1 MPGRG
6 GLRNPAMHIYVPPG
20 LLDLSSPVGASRQIR
35 PRKSHW
41 RAKAFLV
48 VILGCALLIPA
59 HAQPSGTVQ
68 VYSGPAAPSAQTRVE
83 KFPVTGTV
91 INALTGEPI
100 RKALVQINGQQ
111 QRTVFSDGDGRFQF
125 DAVPAGSVSLSAQK
139 PGYFGEHELRT
150 PTVRQFEV
158 GPKSDSVVLKLTPEG
173 VISGKV
179 TTTAGMPLEHVPV
192 TMTHINVREGRKHWE
207 PMGNQST
214 GEDGRFHFAN
224 LRPGTYFL
232 SAGPITPLMESVFE
246 VLSESRTGYPGVYFP
261 GVPDMASASPI
272 ELSAGQTAEANFS
285 LDEVPVYKISGTISG
300 YVPNQGVSLQ
310 LCDQAGTQVPMSYEF
325 SPDNGRFDFR
335 GVPAGTYVLK
345 AFSQSAPN
353 QPVRAEVRITLASDQ
368 FNLRLALVP
377 AASIPLVV
385 RTESVAQPPG
395 PGVVRYSRSSS
406 QGPPLG
412 ARLLSSQPGASE
424 TYAGVEGAPGQQNLV
439 FRNVEAGRYTV
450 ELMPQ
455 APWYVQSAEYGQTN
469 LLTDDLV
476 LTSGVPPSTIQ
487 VTLRNDVATLTGT
500 VTQQAGANMPATI
513 VAIPGGLAKAAPQ
526 VSYYY
531 PPQDKNSG
539 PGEFTLSSLAP
550 GDYTVLAFDHA
561 EDIEYSNPDVLQN
574 YTSQAAHVTL
584 APGQRATVTLELVHT
599 GESSN

>member
-1 MPGRG
+1 
-6 GLRNPAMHIYVPPG
+6 MHIPVTPRLP
-20 LLDLSSPVGASRQIR
+20 DLSRVVGTSHRVQ
-35 PRKSHW
+35 PRKS
-41 RAKAFLV
+41 RRRIGVLLV
-48 VILGCALLIPA
+48 TVCSCALLLSA
-59 HAQPSGTVQ
+59 HAQTADNSQ
-68 VYSGPAAPSAQTRVE
+68 VYGGSAATPTQTRVE
-83 KFPVTGTV
+83 RFPVAGTV

-111 QRTVFSDGDGRFQF
+111 QRTAFSDGDGRFQF
-125 DAVPAGSVSLSAQK
+125 DAIPAGPVSLSAQK

-150 PTVRQFEV
+150 PMVRQVEV
-158 GPKSDSVVLKLTPEG
+158 GPKSESVVLKLTPEG
-173 VISGKV
+173 VIAGKV

-207 PMGNQST
+207 PIGNTPT
-214 GEDGRFHFAN
+214 GEDGRFRFAN
-224 LRPGTYFL
+224 LRPVTYFL
-232 SAGPITPLMESVFE
+232 SAGPITPLLESVFE
-246 VLSESRTGYPGVYFP
+246 VPSESKTGYPGVYFP
-261 GVPDMASASPI
+261 GVPDIASASPI

-285 LDEVPVYKISGTISG
+285 LDEAPVYRISGTISG

-310 LCDQAGTQVPMSYEF
+310 LCDQSGTQVPMSYEF

-353 QPVRAEVRITLASDQ
+353 QPVRAEARVNLASDQ
-368 FNLRLALVP
+368 FNLHLALVP
-377 AASIPLVV
+377 AISIPIAVH
-385 RTESVAQPPG
+385 TESVAQAG
-395 PGVVRYSRSSS
+395 PGTVKDVRSLT

-412 ARLLSSQPGASE
+412 ARLMASQPGASE
-424 TYAGVEGAPGQQNLV
+424 SYAGFEGTPGQQNLV
-439 FRNVEAGRYTV
+439 FRNIEAGRYTV

-455 APWYVQSAEYGQTN
+455 PPWYIQSAEYGQTN

-476 LTSGVPPSTIQ
+476 LTSGAPPSTIQ

-500 VTQQAGANMPATI
+500 VTHTGTDVPATI
-513 VAIPGGLAKAAPQ
+513 VAIPAGLAKAAPQ

-531 PPQDKNSG
+531 PPQGKNSG

-550 GDYTVLAFDHA
+550 GDYTVLAFDHV

-574 YTSQAAHVTL
+574 YSSQAAHVTL